1 MLYLFAVV
9 SPQLGHGMTSF
20 DDLLQQITESPTLTG
35 LTFSEDWCQ
44 GRTAFGGISAAMLIC
59 AMKKAILKDRRIL
72 SLSTNFVGPLEPN
85 IPFEIQVEILREGKS
100 ASQVLGKIVQNDQ
113 VCVIAQGCFAQK
125 RDSRIKVPVT
135 KVCSLAP
142 VQVNRILP
150 YQPGVMPA
158 FFQHVALNPQ
168 QGALPFSNATSS
180 HLGGWMKF
188 KETAEHM
195 TELHVTALTD
205 AWPPTLLQQFSKPA
219 PASSMSWYI
228 EFIDEITLDA
238 DSWLGFEAVTHHSA
252 HGYGLEDANIW
263 SQDGKLLAISRQ
275 TVAVFE

>member
-1 MLYLFAVV
+1 
-9 SPQLGHGMTSF
+9 MTF
-20 DDLLQQITESPTLTG
+20 DDLLTQIMESTSLSN

-59 AMKKAILKDRRIL
+59 AMKKYILANRRLL
-72 SLSTNFVGPLEPN
+72 SLSTNFIGPLEPN
-85 IPFEIQVEILREGKS
+85 TPFEIQIDVLREGKS

-125 RDSRIKVPVT
+125 RESRIEVPIAKQCQLDKV
-135 KVCSLAP
+135 
-142 VQVNRILP
+142 QENRILP
-150 YQPGVMPA
+150 YQEGVMPA

-188 KETAEHM
+188 KKTSNQLDER
-195 TELHVTALTD
+195 HVTALTD

-228 EFIDEITLDA
+228 EFIDEVNLDA
-238 DSWLGFEAVTHHSA
+238 DSWLGFEAITHHSA

-263 SQDGKLLAISRQ
+263 SQEGKLIAISRQ
-275 TVAVFE
+275 TVAIFE